1 MSHPENYGRFKQI
14 FGVRDEQTHQGI
26 VSMMRTEMG
35 FLKLR
40 YSKDAREAADELA
53 FRDVAAVAF
62 QNLSGAEEPEQG
74 ILEMQKPKRW
84 PIGLTDGSISLT
96 SGRTLSNTKQHW
108 RSRRLKLL
116 RGGRIFGCGYER
128 YSGMEQR
135 TLGTT
140 NSDIGIYAYRL
151 SRIG

>member
-62 QNLSGAEEPEQG
+62 QHLSGAEEPEQG
-74 ILEMQKPKRW
+74 ILEMQKAETLAKRAHQW
-84 PIGLTDGSISLT
+84 VYIAHVWAHLIE
-96 SGRTLSNTKQHW
+96 
-108 RSRRLKLL
+108 
-116 RGGRIFGCGYER
+116 Y
-128 YSGMEQR
+128 
-135 TLGTT
+135 
-140 NSDIGIYAYRL
+140 
-151 SRIG
+151 